1 MGLFDKIGDAKA
13 KVQAN
18 YFRAGHYIVRIN
30 AVLLKENRHGED
42 LFIIE
47 CTVLHVYDDDDG
59 KGHTVGEDVSQAI
72 KMKDDMALPN
82 VKRFLMSILECE
94 EDAVTSQVCE
104 RVVSKKQPL
113 AGVIAE
119 VQNRMTVT
127 KKGNDFTEIGWRR
140 TVPAKVLLEELDESV
155 INRYFEEGELEEMLE
170 RESEA
175 E

>member
-30 AVLLKENRHGED
+30 ACLMKTNRQGDD

-59 KGHTVGEDVSQAI
+59 NGHTVGEDVSQAI

-82 VKRFLMSILECE
+82 IKRFLMSILDRPE
-94 EDAVTSQVCE
+94 EDITPKVAD
-104 RVVSKKQPL
+104 RVVGKRQPL
-113 AGVIAE
+113 AGTIAE

-140 TVPAKVLLEELDESV
+140 TVPARVLVEELDESV

-170 RESEA
+170 QEA
-175 E
+175 DEE